1 MSDNREFLD
10 RFPPTML
17 VFVAV
22 VLWSLGGLFFK
33 LTSITGF
40 EANLGRCAFAAVT
53 MLLLTRFRAVRADG
67 FTIFASLFYVGALSF
82 FAVANKMTTAA
93 NAIFLQ
99 YTAPI
104 YILLFAPLVLKE
116 KFKLR
121 DLWTVLVCLIG
132 MALFFVDSPEAT
144 SKAENPFLGNILAL
158 ASGVALGGYILLL
171 RHPKARDQHPAASGF
186 YGNVIAIFV
195 MIPFII
201 PEPSD
206 WTGLDLFAVAALGI
220 VQIGLA
226 YYLFTGGVA
235 RGVRSLDASI
245 IGFVEPLLN
254 PIWVVIFIGEKPSLW
269 ALLGGAVII
278 AAVAVHTVVSNR
290 GERTPEPAA

>member
-22 VLWSLGGLFFK
+22 VMWILGGVLFK
-33 LTSITGF
+33 LTDITGF
-40 EANLGRCAFAAVT
+40 EANLGRCVFAAVT
-53 MLLLTRFRAVRADG
+53 MLLLTKFRAARADR
-67 FTIFASLFYVGALSF
+67 FTILASLFYVGALSF

-104 YILLFAPLVLKE
+104 YILLFAPLILGE

-121 DLWTVLVCLIG
+121 DLWTVLFCLAG
-132 MALFFVDSPEAT
+132 MALFFIDSPDAT
-144 SKAENPFLGNILAL
+144 SKAADPFLGNILAL

-171 RHPKARDQHPAASGF
+171 RHPKARNQHPAASGF
-186 YGNVIAIFV
+186 YGNVISIFV
-195 MIPFII
+195 MIPFIY
-201 PEPSD
+201 PEPSV
-206 WTGLDLFAVAALGI
+206 WSGLDLFAVAALGI

-254 PIWVVIFIGEKPSLW
+254 PIWVVILIGERPSFW
-269 ALLGGAVII
+269 ALIGGAVII
-278 AAVAVHTVVSNR
+278 VTVAVHTILSNR
-290 GERTPEPAA
+290 EERPPKSAA

>member
-17 VFVAV
+17 VLVAV
-22 VLWSLGGLFFK
+22 VLWSLGGLLFK
-33 LTSITGF
+33 LTDVTGF
-40 EANLGRCAFAAVT
+40 EANLGRCLFAAVT
-53 MLLLTRFRAVRADG
+53 MLLLTRFRAVRADR

-99 YTAPI
+99 YTAPV
-104 YILLFAPLVLKE
+104 YILVFAPLVLGE
-116 KFKLR
+116 KFKIR
-121 DLWTVLVCLIG
+121 DLWTVVLCLAG

-144 SKAENPFLGNILAL
+144 AKAENPFLGDVLGL
-158 ASGVALGGYILLL
+158 LSGVALGGYILLL
-171 RHPKARDQHPAASGF
+171 RHPLAKNQHPAASGF
-186 YGNVIAIFV
+186 YGNVISIFV
-195 MIPFII
+195 MVPFVLSD
-201 PEPSD
+201 PSE

-254 PIWVVIFIGEKPSLW
+254 PIWVVLFIGETPSVW
-269 ALLGGAVII
+269 AIAGGGVII
-278 AAVAVHTVVSNR
+278 VAVLVHTLLSNR
-290 GERTPEPAA
+290 AAAAS